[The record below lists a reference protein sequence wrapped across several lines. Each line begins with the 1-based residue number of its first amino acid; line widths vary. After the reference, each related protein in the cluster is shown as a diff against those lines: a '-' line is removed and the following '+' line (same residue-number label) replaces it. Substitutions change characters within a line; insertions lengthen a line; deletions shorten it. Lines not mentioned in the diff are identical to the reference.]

1 MITYY
6 GYTISPNQLETG
18 EGFLICRNVPIARA
32 GEQDYLGTEIGLK
45 TNEIIKVYRPEEE
58 VFSEAAMASFEGK
71 PVTNNHPAEQVD
83 PENVK
88 LYEMGHAQNVRRGTG
103 EFKDFLVADLH
114 IHDAELIDAIKA
126 GKRQISCGYECEY
139 VERDGQIVQTNIRG
153 NHVAVVDEGRAGVK
167 ASIMDNSIKKSA
179 EKAERKQKMSK
190 TSTLLKLFGLATS
203 GKDSEEVTKLALDTA
218 DALEEQ
224 AEAKEELTEP
234 EQAEVEAAVAD
245 AVSIETLNEK
255 LDKLIE
261 LLTPKAEEKAEVE
274 VKEDIDGAIE
284 KLEAEASEKETDGE
298 EAKVVAAEE
307 MDACG
312 KDESK
317 DACKDSAINSATQ
330 AHILKTVRESVVGIT
345 DEAQRQ
351 AVSDA
356 ILSAVR
362 VKTSDMSN
370 ILAAQSTY
378 AQERKST
385 NEVLQERYSARNPH
399 NKKEA

>member
-1 MITYY
+1 MVKHIL
-6 GYTISPNQLETG
+6 S
-18 EGFLICRNVPIARA
+18 VA
-32 GEQDYLGTEIGLK
+32 GTVLK
-45 TNEIIKVYRPEEE
+45 
-58 VFSEAAMASFEGK
+58 
-71 PVTNNHPAEQVD
+71 
-83 PENVK
+83 
-88 LYEMGHAQNVRRGTG
+88 
-103 EFKDFLVADLH
+103 
-114 IHDAELIDAIKA
+114 
-126 GKRQISCGYECEY
+126 
-139 VERDGQIVQTNIRG
+139 
-153 NHVAVVDEGRAGVK
+153 
-167 ASIMDNSIKKSA
+167 
-179 EKAERKQKMSK
+179 
-190 TSTLLKLFGLATS
+190 AT
-203 GKDSEEVTKLALDTA
+203 
-218 DALEEQ
+218 
-224 AEAKEELTEP
+224 
-234 EQAEVEAAVAD
+234 
-245 AVSIETLNEK
+245 EK

-298 EAKVVAAEE
+298 EARVVAAEE

-330 AHILKTVRESVVGIT
+330 AHILKTVRESVAGIT